1 MSITFDFSPG
11 AQIPRTDGITHTA
24 VTAALSSA
32 AYRDGSSEALAKLNE
47 AVAQKPGK
55 FKLLAPNFGEAFC
68 QAVLARTL
76 GAGRKP
82 LVRSFGIDPRIV
94 VEHCLEAEEL
104 RHQRDKKLTVVSLLF
119 GLLFLPGTLVWLG
132 AFEFRRRS
140 HPDRQSTLGHAAL
153 AVAVAIAALLAW
165 HPYAHGLWG
174 LYVRTVMVA
183 PVLGWFVAQ
192 RICHRTATQLRDRWG
207 ALLDGGAVGPMVPG
221 AVPIGPE
228 DTKAETL
235 RKQLTSLVA
244 EQESNFLHY
253 AGPKGILG
261 LGRRW
266 GSWQMAEQLDPR
278 EGIDEIRPFH
288 PWDVIRK
295 MEEHLNRMTR
305 SSVATG
311 GIPAIKVDHWTV
323 QAIGEGADEIGR
335 PTGPEMDGSRMRA
348 SAIADVAN
356 RQQFGRGPR
365 HYLGAQFVLWDGN
378 LVVTLLITVTVLH
391 DTLRVEVTG
400 HALGPVPGAFTSK
413 PKPPQVTVA
422 KTGKFWE
429 ETTKNL
435 PIVTNQE
442 VVRLAIRAPFT
453 WNQSMLNWVGG
464 SFKLPEPF
472 GLRSAWADRPWSH
485 RFMADDALRVATPVL
500 RAVHAATME
509 VLADHDVDTDRFRN
523 RSLILGAEV
532 QGTRPSKADEYD
544 AG

>member
-1 MSITFDFSPG
+1 MSIAFDFSPG
-11 AQIPRTDGITHTA
+11 AQIPRMDGITHTA
-24 VTAALSSA
+24 VTAALSTA
-32 AYRDGSSEALAKLNE
+32 AYRDGSSEPLAQLNPG
-47 AVAQKPGK
+47 VAQKPGR
-55 FKLLAPNFGEAFC
+55 FAMLAPNFGEAFC

-76 GAGRKP
+76 GATRKP

-104 RHQRDKKLTVVSLLF
+104 RHQRDKRLTGVSLVF
-119 GLLFLPGTLVWLG
+119 GLLFLPGTLLWLG

-140 HPDRQSTLGHAAL
+140 HPERQSLFGAL
-153 AVAVAIAALLAW
+153 AMAVALGIAVLLAV
-165 HPYAHGLWG
+165 HPYAHGFWNVYL
-174 LYVRTVMVA
+174 RIVMIA
-183 PVLGWFVAQ
+183 PVVGWFLAQ
-192 RICHRTATQLRDRWG
+192 RICLRTARQLRERWG

-228 DTKAETL
+228 DTKAEAL
-235 RKQLTSLVA
+235 RKQLTALVA
-244 EQESNFLHY
+244 EQESNILHY
-253 AGPKGILG
+253 AGPNGILG
-261 LGRRW
+261 LGKRW

-278 EGIDEIRPFH
+278 AGIDEIRPFH
-288 PWDVIRK
+288 PWDVVRK
-295 MEEHLNRMTR
+295 IEDHLGRMTR

-311 GIPAIKVDHWTV
+311 GIPSILVDNWTV
-323 QAIGEGADEIGR
+323 QAVGAGADEISR

-378 LVVTLLITVTVLH
+378 LVVTLLISVTVLH
-391 DTLRVEVTG
+391 HTLRVEVAG
-400 HALGPVPGAFTSK
+400 HALGPVPGAFTGK
-413 PKPPQVTVA
+413 PKAPTVTVT

-442 VVRLAIRAPFT
+442 VVRLAVRAPFT

-472 GLRSAWADRPWSH
+472 GLRSAWADRPWTN

-500 RAVHAATME
+500 RAVHAATLE
-509 VLADHDVDTDRFRN
+509 VLIDHDVDVDRFKN
-523 RSLILGAEV
+523 RSMLLGAEV
-532 QGTRPSKADEYD
+532 QGARPSKVDEID
-544 AG
+544 PE